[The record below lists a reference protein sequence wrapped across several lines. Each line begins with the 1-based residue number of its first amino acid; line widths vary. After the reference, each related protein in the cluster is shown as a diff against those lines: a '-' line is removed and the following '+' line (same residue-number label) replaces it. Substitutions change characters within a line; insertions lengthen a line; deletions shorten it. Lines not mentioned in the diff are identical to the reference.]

1 MMEMV
6 VMMMVMMEM
15 MEMMMLIMSNDV
27 RQCAQLDQL
36 PRIVGDR
43 RQIGPKS
50 LWQSAAI

>member
-6 VMMMVMMEM
+6 VMMMEM
-15 MEMMMLIMSNDV
+15 IEMMMITIIMSNDV

>member
-6 VMMMVMMEM
+6 VMMM
-15 MEMMMLIMSNDV
+15 EMMMMLNMSNDV